1 MDCKLHGAEMTLR
14 NGVSTYV
21 DEINMR
27 RHILEIYGWRHQ
39 PGRLAGFPQL
49 PSTQEQWHHHG
60 HWKTRK
66 CLVVGFWITGMLG
79 YVNGERV
86 FISCGGWKFFSVT
99 LIQISWVH
107 SLIPFNFCSC
117 TSDEKD
123 TKFCFIEVWGISLR
137 GWLNV
142 ARKLST
148 RFQIRT

>member
-27 RHILEIYGWRHQ
+27 RYILEIYGWRHQ
-39 PGRLAGFPQL
+39 PGRLAGFLQL

-60 HWKTRK
+60 HWKTSK

-79 YVNGERV
+79 DVNGERV
-86 FISCGGWKFFSVT
+86 FINCGGWKFFSVT

-123 TKFCFIEVWGISLR
+123 TKFFHRGLR
-137 GWLNV
+137 NKLKGMVNV